1 MTAREQRPSE
11 QALSAIES
19 VLLVA
24 AEPVNVATL
33 SRVTELSR
41 ADVRVCLR
49 FLASDLGRGIRLQT
63 DGSSARLVTAPEN
76 SDIIRRFVGVER
88 VPALSRP
95 ALEVL
100 VVIAYRQPV
109 TRAEIE
115 DARGVNSDRVLQ
127 RLAARGLIE
136 ETGRR
141 STPGRPVE
149 YGTTYGFLEYFGL
162 GSLEE
167 LPPLAEEAVEPAE
180 ILGLRG
186 ANAADHIG

>member
-1 MTAREQRPSE
+1 MRSGPPPSH

-24 AEPVNVATL
+24 AEPVSVATL
-33 SRVTELSR
+33 SRVTGLVRSEVR
-41 ADVRVCLR
+41 ACLE
-49 FLASDLGRGIRLQT
+49 FLAADLRRGIRLQT
-63 DGSSARLVTAPEN
+63 DGSSAQLVTAPEN
-76 SDIIRRFVGVER
+76 VEIIQRFVGVER
-88 VPALSRP
+88 APALSRP

-100 VVIAYRQPV
+100 SVVSYCQPV

-115 DARGVNSDRVLQ
+115 EARGVNSDRVLQ
-127 RLAARGLIE
+127 RLVARGLIE

-149 YGTTYGFLEYFGL
+149 YGTTFGFLEQFGL

-167 LPPLAEEAVEPAE
+167 LPPLRENVEESPET
-180 ILGLRG
+180 IGLRG
-186 ANAADHIG
+186 IGPTNQSV